1 MNTNTVNTHSDRPY
15 CPFSHQ
21 SNHLHP
27 SSITVES
34 YFEVVADVNDT
45 WARVKSSRDFR
56 QEFGLSLFTRMFD
69 FAPAVWKAFPWGH
82 GFKAGDDLTTNPDFV
97 VFARN
102 FVGMLDLAIDML
114 GPDMDLVE
122 EQLQHLG
129 VSHID
134 YGVMPKHYP
143 LMGRALM
150 DTMAAKLGDRFTT
163 RHKESWNTVYTFMS
177 VSMMQGAFQHLTKS
191 MEVGNGNLYAPH
203 YIDYSAVNESK
214 GRRTSLSSNG
224 GSLAPSSSSLTVV
237 EEGVTFMVSLSLG
250 DNHEYSVL
258 VSKESLFTNP
268 TDLSTLVEDWEDVIA
283 STMSKRLQR
292 KLRRTTNMSRIE
304 QVVGRLPLEA
314 MVNGKQIPIDES
326 KDLAFAIL
334 QLQQNGRRGSITSSG
349 SGDVGGGLTTVN
361 LVYDTDDLEL
371 APEWNGRNFDLVHMD
386 SVVDATGATD
396 C

>member
-1 MNTNTVNTHSDRPY
+1 MKHFVA
-15 CPFSHQ
+15 
-21 SNHLHP
+21 
-27 SSITVES
+27 ES

-45 WARVKSSRDFR
+45 WARVKSAKDFR
-56 QEFGLSLFTRMFD
+56 QDFGLSLFTRMFE

-191 MEVGNGNLYAPH
+191 MDVGKGNLYAPH
-203 YIDYSAVNESK
+203 YIDYSAVNDSK
-214 GRRTSLSSNG
+214 HRRSSLSSAAGSLG
-224 GSLAPSSSSLTVV
+224 GSLGASTSSLTLV
-237 EEGVTFMVSLSLG
+237 EEGVTFLVSLTLG
-250 DNHEYSVL
+250 EKHEFNVL
-258 VSKESLFTNP
+258 VPKENLFSNP
-268 TDLSTLVEDWEDVIA
+268 TDMSTLVDDWEDVIA
-283 STMSKRLQR
+283 STMSQRLQR
-292 KLRRTTNMSRIE
+292 KLRKTSRKARIE

-314 MVNGKQIPIDES
+314 IVNGKHIPIDEA
-326 KDLAFAIL
+326 KDLAFSIL
-334 QLQQNGRRGSITSSG
+334 QLQQTGRRGSISSSG
-349 SGDVGGGLTTVN
+349 SGEAAGSALTTIN
-361 LVYDTDDLEL
+361 LVYDTDDLDL
-371 APEWNGRNFDLVHMD
+371 DPEWDGRNFDYVHMD
-386 SVVDATGATD
+386 DVMDASGQKVD